1 MKLTLSQA
9 QTIISD
15 CFEWRKKN
23 DLKPLCVAVLD
34 SGGHLIALAREDN
47 TSTLRP
53 VIAQGKAAGAIAMG
67 LGSRALYERAKV
79 EPFFIQAMNALCDGA
94 LVPVAGGVL
103 VKEDGVILGAVGIT
117 GDISGNDEACAI
129 AAIEKSGFVADG
141 G

>member
-1 MKLTLSQA
+1 MRLTLSQA

-15 CFEWRKKN
+15 CLEWRKAN

-53 VIAQGKAAGAIAMG
+53 DIAQGKAGGAIAMG

-103 VKEDGVILGAVGIT
+103 VKQDGVILGAVGIT
-117 GDISGNDEACAI
+117 GDVSGNDEACAI